1 LDVTYEQRKRRR
13 RKRRRFRLGR
23 LLFITALLISGAVW
37 LFTRLTATH
46 EGSVSA
52 PKPDPIVLSK
62 VQEDVALLTW
72 VDANLLPVNEY
83 SRPGDKLEEINAI
96 VIHYVGNPGTTA
108 KQNRTYYSRLAEN
121 HENYIS
127 SNFLVGLEGEIIEC
141 VPVDEVAFC
150 SNTRNNDTISIECCH
165 PDETGKFND
174 DTYDSLV
181 KLTAWLCN
189 ELGLDSS
196 DLLRHYD
203 ITKKECPKYFVDHED
218 AWEDFKADVQEEL
231 ESLQNAELAATPAE
245 S

>member
-1 LDVTYEQRKRRR
+1 LDATYEQRKRTRR
-13 RKRRRFRLGR
+13 RRRRFRPGR
-23 LLFITALLISGAVW
+23 LIFIAALLISGAVW
-37 LFTRLTATH
+37 LFARLTASH
-46 EGSVSA
+46 EWSIGA
-52 PKPDPIVLSK
+52 PKQDPIVLSD
-62 VQEDVALLTW
+62 VQEDAALLTW
-72 VDANLLPVNEY
+72 VDLNLLPVNEY

-108 KQNRTYYSRLAEN
+108 EQNRTYYSRLAEN

-127 SNFLVGLEGEIIEC
+127 SNFLVGLDGEIIEC

-150 SNTRNNDTISIECCH
+150 SNTRNYDTISIECCH

-189 ELGLDSS
+189 ELRLDSS

-218 AWEDFKADVQEEL
+218 AWEEFKTDVQEEL
-231 ESLQNAELAATPAE
+231 ETLQNAVTDTSPEA